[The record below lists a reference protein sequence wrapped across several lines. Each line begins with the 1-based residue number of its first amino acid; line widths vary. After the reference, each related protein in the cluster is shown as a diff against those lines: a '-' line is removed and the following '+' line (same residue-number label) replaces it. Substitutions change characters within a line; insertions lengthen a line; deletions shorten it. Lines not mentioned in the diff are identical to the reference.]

1 MNEMIQ
7 KTIAFNDKLIAFL
20 TAVESTPSQTD
31 FAAFMTALQGAGVSW
46 LGIQPTVIEGIIN
59 LEGGKALDVLQK
71 WNKFLTDIE
80 PVTA

>member
-46 LGIQPTVIEGIIN
+46 PGIQPTVIEGIIN